1 MYAQTTALTK
11 LLNLRKRIKA
21 VCGGTS
27 AAKTFS
33 IVMILIDRAQR
44 FNNRK
49 IEIVSESFPH
59 LDGGVISDFK
69 KIMREQNYWK
79 DDRWNGTKHFYTF
92 ETGSII
98 QFNSI
103 DFEKAHG
110 PRRDDLFIN
119 EGQNLAWETVV
130 QLIQRT
136 SGDVWIDWNP
146 TFEFW
151 YYTEL
156 RNTLDHDFIT
166 LTFEDNEALDE
177 NTKQFILSRK
187 SNPQWWKV
195 YGLGQLG
202 EMEGR
207 IYTGWQ
213 EIDTVPFEAR
223 LWRRGLDFGYSVDPT
238 ALVDIYEY
246 NGGYILDETLYQKEL
261 SNKGIAD
268 RINNLPNPEVM
279 VIADSAEPKSIDEIK
294 TYGINILGAQKGPGS
309 VNQGISFVQA
319 QKISVTRSS
328 LNILKS
334 YRNYTWKK
342 NDLRG
347 NVIQVPDDSIHEWSN
362 TMDAIRY
369 GFNGTGTNPNQDKIN
384 QRKEMVFQRNKQNLK
399 NYSNR

>member
-1 MYAQTTALTK
+1 MFAQTTALTK
-11 LLNLRKRIKA
+11 LLSLRKRIKA

-33 IVMILIDRAQR
+33 IMMILIDKAQR
-44 FNNRK
+44 FENRK
-49 IEIVSESFPH
+49 IEVVSESFPH

-92 ETGSII
+92 ETGSVI

-156 RNTLDHDFIT
+156 RNTLDHDFLT
-166 LTFEDNEALDE
+166 LTFEDNEAIDE
-177 NTKQFILSRK
+177 NTRQFILSRK

-207 IYTGWQ
+207 IYIGWQ
-213 EIDTVPFEAR
+213 TIEEIPFEAR
-223 LWRRGLDFGYSVDPT
+223 MWRRGLDFGYSVDPT

-268 RINNLPNPEVM
+268 RINNLPTPETL

-294 TYGINILGAQKGPGS
+294 TYGVNIIGAQKGPGS

-319 QKISVTRSS
+319 QKISVTRRS
-328 LNILKS
+328 LNILKA

-347 NVIQVPDDSIHEWSN
+347 NVIQTPDDSIHEWSN

-369 GFNGTGTNPNQDKIN
+369 GFNGIGTNPNQERIN
-384 QRKEMVFQRNKQNLK
+384 QRKESQFNRNRANLQS
-399 NYSNR
+399 YSTR

>member
-1 MYAQTTALTK
+1 MFKTTTALKK
-11 LLNLRKRIKA
+11 LLNLKKRIKA

-44 FNNRK
+44 FENRK

-69 KIMREQNYWK
+69 KIMKEQKYWK
-79 DDRWNGTKHFYTF
+79 EERWNATKHFYTF
-92 ETGSII
+92 ETNSVI

-156 RNTLDHDFIT
+156 KNTLDHDFIT

-177 NTKQFILSRK
+177 NTRRFILSRK
-187 SNPQWWKV
+187 DNVQWWRV

-207 IYTGWQ
+207 IYTGWK
-213 EIDTVPFEAR
+213 EIDEIPFEAR

-268 RINNLPNPEVM
+268 RINNLNDPEVL

-294 TYGINILGAQKGPGS
+294 TYGVNILPAQKGPGS

-319 QKISVTRSS
+319 QKISVTKKS

-334 YRNYTWKK
+334 YRNYVWKK

-347 NVIQVPDDSIHEWSN
+347 NVIPVPDDSIHEWSN

-369 GFNGTGTNPNQDKIN
+369 GFNGTGLNPNQDKIN
-384 QRKEMVFQRNKQNLK
+384 RKRDSVFERNRTNLK
-399 NYSNR
+399 SYSTR